1 MYATCDLFLRI
12 HCILKFYVWKNNNSV
27 RVFRLQALVRKLKV
41 AQIS

>member
-1 MYATCDLFLRI
+1 MQHVIC
-12 HCILKFYVWKNNNSV
+12 FYVFIVFKNFICEKNNNSV

>member
-1 MYATCDLFLRI
+1 MQHVICFYVFI
-12 HCILKFYVWKNNNSV
+12 VFKKNYVWKNNNSV